1 LPGRRFFLARVLSV
15 ALIRAAGT
23 GHFFVG
29 EAEWLLLYRRTMKL
43 LAARSA
49 ALFSVLS
56 ATVAQAHPGHDG
68 HEGGDFTWDFSHL
81 ASHPLATLGCALVVS
96 LAIWAGVSH
105 LRARRLSAQSL
116 RKSAA
121 K

>member
-1 LPGRRFFLARVLSV
+1 VWGTSGSV
-15 ALIRAAGT
+15 A

-29 EAEWLLLYRRTMKL
+29 EAERLLLYRRMMKSL
-43 LAARSA
+43 SIRSA
-49 ALFSVLS
+49 ASLLLLS

-68 HEGGDFTWDFSHL
+68 HEGGDFTWDLGHL
-81 ASHPLATLGCALVVS
+81 AAHPLATLGGALVVG
-96 LAIWAGVSH
+96 LAIWAGLSH